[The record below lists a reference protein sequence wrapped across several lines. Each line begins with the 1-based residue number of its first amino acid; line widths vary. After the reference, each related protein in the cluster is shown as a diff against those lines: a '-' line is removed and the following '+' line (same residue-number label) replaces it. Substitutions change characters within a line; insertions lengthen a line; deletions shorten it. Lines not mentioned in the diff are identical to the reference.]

1 MIQIMV
7 KAPEEAPQL
16 QQIGSMDE
24 LSDLIEGEY
33 EMVQDDLLPG
43 IHIMIDDEARGIK
56 PHNFTI
62 QTEGSHDW
70 IYGTAVF
77 ICLSEDNRL
86 SSLTNEQAAAIQ
98 DYFAKTR
105 AYS

>member
-1 MIQIMV
+1 MIQIVV

-16 QQIGSMDE
+16 QQISTMDE
-24 LSDLIEGEY
+24 LEELLEGEY
-33 EMVQDDLLPG
+33 EITQDDLLPG
-43 IHIMIDDEARGIK
+43 IHILINDEARGLK

-62 QTEGSHDW
+62 QTQGSHDW

-77 ICLSEDNRL
+77 IRLDDNQL
-86 SSLTNEQAAAIQ
+86 SSITNEQAAAVQ

-105 AYS
+105 AYT

>member
-7 KAPEEAPQL
+7 KAPEQAPKL
-16 QQIGSMDE
+16 HQIDSMDE
-24 LSDLIEGEY
+24 ISDLIEGDY
-33 EMVQDDLLPG
+33 EIVQDDLLPG
-43 IHIMIDDEARGIK
+43 IHILINDEARGLK

-62 QTEGSHDW
+62 QAAGSHDW

-77 ICLSEDNRL
+77 VHIKDDQLK
-86 SSLTNEQAAAIQ
+86 SLTDEQAIVIQ